1 MTSSLLFLLFQSSEN
16 PQIPSAL
23 GAGLGIGMMLIWC
36 AIVLVLVASLW
47 KVFVKAGEPG
57 WAAIVP
63 IYNLFILAKIAGKPM
78 WWGVLMLIPL
88 VGFIVFIIVAIAL
101 AEKFGKG
108 AGFGLGL
115 SFLGIIFFPIL
126 GFGDSRYQ
134 G

>member
-23 GAGLGIGMMLIWC
+23 GAGLGMGLML
-36 AIVLVLVASLW
+36 VSLVIALVIVASFW

-57 WAAIVP
+57 WAALIP
-63 IYNLFILAKIAGKPM
+63 FYNVFVLLKIAGKPA
-78 WWGVLMLIPL
+78 WWFVLMLIP
-88 VGFIVFIIVAIAL
+88 IVNFVVAIIVCISL

-108 AGFGLGL
+108 TGFGLGL
-115 SFLGIIFFPIL
+115 SFLGVIFFPIL

>member
-1 MTSSLLFLLFQSSEN
+1 MASSLLFLLFQSSDA

-23 GAGLGIGMMLIWC
+23 SAGLGIGMMLVWC
-36 AIVLVLVASLW
+36 AVMLLLVASLW

-88 VGFIVFIIVAIAL
+88 VGFIVFIIVSIAL
-101 AEKFGKG
+101 AERFGKG
-108 AGFGLGL
+108 TGFGLGL